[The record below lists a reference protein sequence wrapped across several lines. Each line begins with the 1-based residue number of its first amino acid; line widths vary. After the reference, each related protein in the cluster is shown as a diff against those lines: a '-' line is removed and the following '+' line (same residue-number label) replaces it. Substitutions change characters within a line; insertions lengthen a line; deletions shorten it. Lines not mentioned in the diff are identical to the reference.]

1 MHYLVTVWDAGG
13 SVQPELALVRSLRQR
28 GHRVVVLAG
37 PPLREAIEATGAE
50 FRAWRT
56 VPHRRAATDPDPFD
70 DTGMKSPPA
79 LVRMLLDQ
87 LVAGPARAY
96 AAEVGAVL
104 EEQRFDALVASMLM
118 LGAMAAAQAR
128 GVPVVVAVPNC
139 YVRPCRG
146 MPPFG
151 TGWNPGRGPVGRAR
165 DAVVNGVGQRLWDR
179 GLPEFNAVRA
189 DLGLPPVQHIFGQHD
204 EAARVLVLTSE
215 AFDFPAEL
223 PPNVRYVGPRLDDPA
238 WAAPVE
244 PPPGEEPLVLV
255 GMSSTFQDQ
264 ADLLRRVVAALATLP
279 VRGLVT
285 TGPEIDPREVPGTGS
300 IHVVRSA
307 PHAALLPHT
316 AVVVN
321 HGGHGTVIKAVAAGV
336 PQLVL
341 PIGRD
346 QPDNAARV
354 AAAGVGLRLKP
365 SASTSTIA
373 TAVRRLLDEP
383 TFRTRAGILG
393 ARVRAEAT
401 STVAVEELEVVAG
414 GAPPTG
420 R

>member
-1 MHYLVTVWDAGG
+1 MDFLVTVWDAGG
-13 SVQPELALVRSLRQR
+13 SVQPELALARSLRQR
-28 GHRVVVLAG
+28 GHRVVALAG
-37 PPLREAIEATGAE
+37 PPLRSAVEATGAE
-50 FRAWRT
+50 FRAWHQ
-56 VPHRRAATDPDPFD
+56 VPHRRTATDPDPFD
-70 DTGMKSPPA
+70 DTGMNSPA
-79 LVRMLLDQ
+79 GLVRMLLDQ

-104 EEQRFDALVASMLM
+104 DEQRFHALVSSMLM
-118 LGAMAAAQAR
+118 LGGMAAARAR
-128 GVPVVVAVPNC
+128 GVPFVVGVPNC
-139 YVRPCRG
+139 YPLPCSG

-151 TGWNPGRGPVGRAR
+151 TGWHPARGPIGRTR
-165 DAVVNGVGQRLWDR
+165 DAAVNRVGQRLWDR

-189 DLGLPPVQHIFGQHD
+189 ELGLAPIRHVFDQHH
-204 EAARVLVLTSE
+204 EAARVFVLTSQ

-223 PPNVRYVGPRLDDPA
+223 PPNVRYVGPRLDDPV
-238 WAAPVE
+238 WVRPVE

-264 ADLLRRVVAALATLP
+264 AELLRRVVAALATLP

-285 TGPEIDPREVPGTGS
+285 TGPEIDPGEVPGTGS

-307 PHAALLPHT
+307 PHAALLPRT

-321 HGGHGTVIKAVAAGV
+321 HGGHGTVMKAIAAGV

-354 AAAGVGLRLKP
+354 SAAGVGLRLKP
-365 SASTSTIA
+365 SASASAIA
-373 TAVRRLLDEP
+373 AAVRRLLDEP
-383 TFRTRAGILG
+383 IFRTRAAALG
-393 ARVRAEAT
+393 TTVRADAE
-401 STVAVEELEVVAG
+401 STVALQELEAVAG
-414 GAPPTG
+414 GTPSTG
-420 R
+420 G